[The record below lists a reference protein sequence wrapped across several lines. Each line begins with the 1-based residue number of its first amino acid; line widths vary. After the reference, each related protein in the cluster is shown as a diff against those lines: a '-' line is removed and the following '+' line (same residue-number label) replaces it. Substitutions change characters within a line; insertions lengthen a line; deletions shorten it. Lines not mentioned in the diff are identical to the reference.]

1 MQSTSNNITRIQK
14 ARYEGGGT
22 EKRKEDRVTV
32 HQQEATAATITSLK
46 EITTGIKGVKKDKIK
61 NKMVTNHTNVVE
73 SLSFAGFL
81 PGETGQS
88 RPKNSPNPNLRRDEC
103 GERRGE
109 GERQNEQSEP
119 GGISS

>member
-1 MQSTSNNITRIQK
+1 MQKTGI
-14 ARYEGGGT
+14 
-22 EKRKEDRVTV
+22 EDRVTV

-46 EITTGIKGVKKDKIK
+46 DITKGIKGVKKDKIK

-88 RPKNSPNPNLRRDEC
+88 RPKNSPNPNLRRDDC
-103 GERRGE
+103 GSGE
-109 GERQNEQSEP
+109 KGEDETR
-119 GGISS
+119 